1 MLLTFSSAA
10 RDYSHHA
17 NEISKQWTV
26 TLTLP
31 LLGPVAE
38 FIKGFALMVTSLQLL
53 HRLSLARTGLK
64 SLSTHKQDQMPDPKR
79 VCDLKS
85 PSN

>member
-17 NEISKQWTV
+17 NEISKQWRV

-31 LLGPVAE
+31 SLGPVE
-38 FIKGFALMVTSLQLL
+38 ELIKGFALMMMSLKLY
-53 HRLSLARTGLK
+53 TGCL
-64 SLSTHKQDQMPDPKR
+64 
-79 VCDLKS
+79 
-85 PSN
+85 